1 MSLRSPLSE
10 ARGLGAAKE
19 GTHHWF
25 IQRISAVAMAPLMLW
40 LLFSLAALAGSA
52 LFSIPHTPSRAHT
65 NACPTRSPDGAT
77 GGGVIFCYKINPSQ
91 FQNPIISILCAFESE
106 QLVNRSPPSADQANW
121 EVDPLGMQTPVCS
134 PVEF

>member
-40 LLFSLAALAGSA
+40 LLFSLATLAGSDYVVVRGWIASPLNTA
-52 LFSIPHTPSRAHT
+52 LLLVLV
-65 NACPTRSPDGAT
+65 AT
-77 GGGVIFCYKINPSQ
+77 LFHHALI
-91 FQNPIISILCAFESE
+91 
-106 QLVNRSPPSADQANW
+106 
-121 EVDPLGMQTPVCS
+121 GMQVVIEDYVAAEGRKLAALIVS
-134 PVEF
+134 RFVLIIAAVLGIVAILKISLGA